1 MSPAELRMVPMSQE
15 SPRSIVLASR
25 SPRRLQLATAEGWR
39 VRVIVPPEEAES
51 EAAPRGPDESLAQY
65 VCRLAMAKARAVATG
80 GLESPLEG
88 TILACDTVAEVDG
101 QILGKPADR
110 ADARRMLLDL
120 SGCRHRVVSGV
131 CLWRQPD
138 GEPLQGDA
146 ESQLEMGELSDE
158 FLDWY
163 LDSGMWA
170 GKAGACG
177 FQDERLPLRLVAG
190 SPSNVVGLPLEL
202 VREMLARM
210 DEEKPG

>member
-1 MSPAELRMVPMSQE
+1 MSQE